1 MSSIDEI
8 VRFIDLT
15 RVTVPVHE
23 FTAQERAALDNVNHR
38 VASGDSLADVMDF
51 VFESS
56 RELFPCDRLS
66 ISFVQEDDRVAS
78 HWTRALYTPL
88 LLQPGYSED
97 LRQSTLARV
106 RDTGC
111 VRIIDDLNA
120 YLEVKPHSTS
130 TQLLVREGVR
140 SSMTCPLFANGRN
153 AGFLF
158 RSSRN
163 PGAYAMHEVLLHS
176 ALAERLS
183 QAVEKAYRNEQLTAA
198 NQAYGEMLGFV
209 SHELKS
215 PLGAIVMDASVLEQG
230 FLGRLEPRQA
240 ERLQKISG
248 KARHLLTLIQDY
260 LDLARVEG
268 SGLNYRPRPG
278 VDFTGDVVQPVL
290 DGLQTQLEEQ
300 RTRFAQDFPES
311 PSPVDCDPGLLN
323 IVMANLLGNAV
334 KYGNEE
340 GLIRLRVSQPEG
352 QLAVSV
358 WNAGPGFPKSE
369 RSKLFK
375 KFSRL
380 QSRELMARKG
390 SGVGLYTCWRIIQ
403 AHGGRIR
410 ADSEPGAWAEFSF
423 EIPQPLPSTV
433 RG

>member
-8 VRFIDLT
+8 VRFIDLA
-15 RVTVPVHE
+15 RVTVPLHE

-38 VASGDSLADVMDF
+38 VASGESLADVMDF
-51 VFESS
+51 VFEST
-56 RELFPCDRLS
+56 RDLFPCDRLS

-78 HWTRALYTPL
+78 HWTRALYAPL

-97 LRQSTLARV
+97 LRQSALARV

-120 YLEVKPHSTS
+120 YLEVKPRSAS

-140 SSMTCPLFANGRN
+140 SSMTCPLSVNGRN

-183 QAVEKAYRNEQLTAA
+183 QAVEKAYRIEQLTAA
-198 NQAYGEMLGFV
+198 NQAYAEMLGFV

-230 FLGRLEPRQA
+230 FLGRLEPPQI
-240 ERLQKISG
+240 ERLQKITG

-268 SGLNYRPRPG
+268 GGLSYRPRPG
-278 VDFTGDVVQPVL
+278 VDFLGDVVQPVL
-290 DGLQTQLEEQ
+290 DGLQTQLEVQ
-300 RTRFAQDFPES
+300 RTRFAQDFPEA
-311 PSPVDCDPGLLN
+311 PSPVECDPGLLN

-340 GLIRLRVSQPEG
+340 GLIRLRVTQPEG

-410 ADSEPGAWAEFSF
+410 ANSEPGAWAEFSF
-423 EIPQPLPSTV
+423 EIPQPLPSNV

>member
-1 MSSIDEI
+1 
-8 VRFIDLT
+8 
-15 RVTVPVHE
+15 
-23 FTAQERAALDNVNHR
+23 
-38 VASGDSLADVMDF
+38 
-51 VFESS
+51 
-56 RELFPCDRLS
+56 
-66 ISFVQEDDRVAS
+66 
-78 HWTRALYTPL
+78 
-88 LLQPGYSED
+88 
-97 LRQSTLARV
+97 
-106 RDTGC
+106 
-111 VRIIDDLNA
+111 
-120 YLEVKPHSTS
+120 
-130 TQLLVREGVR
+130 
-140 SSMTCPLFANGRN
+140 
-153 AGFLF
+153 
-158 RSSRN
+158 
-163 PGAYAMHEVLLHS
+163 
-176 ALAERLS
+176 
-183 QAVEKAYRNEQLTAA
+183 
-198 NQAYGEMLGFV
+198 
-209 SHELKS
+209 
-215 PLGAIVMDASVLEQG
+215 MDASVLEQG